1 MDKETLPVIH
11 NQSAQRFELNL
22 DGHTAFID
30 YRKRGEDIYALIHT
44 EVPPAF
50 EGKGIGG
57 RLVKGALEQ
66 IKAEGKQFVP
76 LCSFI
81 TAYVRRYPEYEDFVV
96 R

>member
-11 NQSAQRFELNL
+11 NQSAQRFEINL

-66 IKAEGKQFVP
+66 IKAQGKQFVP

-81 TAYVRRYPEYEDFVV
+81 TAYVRRHPEYEDFVV

>member
-1 MDKETLPVIH
+1 MENLEVIH
-11 NQSAQRFELNL
+11 NQAAQRFEINL
-22 DGHTAFID
+22 DGHTALID
-30 YRKRGEDIYALIHT
+30 YRKRGDDIYVLVHT

-81 TAYVRRYPEYEDFVV
+81 AAYVRRHPEYEEFVAA
-96 R
+96 